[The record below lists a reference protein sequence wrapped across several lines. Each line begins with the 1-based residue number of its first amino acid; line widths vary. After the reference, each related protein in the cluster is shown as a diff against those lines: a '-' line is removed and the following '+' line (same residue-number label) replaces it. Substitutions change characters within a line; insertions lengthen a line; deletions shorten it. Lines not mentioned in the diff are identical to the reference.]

1 MTLSL
6 SVFIIQIVIPKIETL
21 QKNKLQ
27 WMLTLFLQKIS
38 SGVFIYKLKNVY
50 DLSAIFIAVI

>member
-38 SGVFIYKLKNVY
+38 SGVFIYKLKNEY